1 MPRRRSRKDNGVAA
15 PVTPLPTT
23 AQVTGRDGRYL
34 LDRESFLAPLLLLP
48 TVVYILALVGFPLV
62 LAIAYAFSDVTVG
75 DQSLNWVGLDNF
87 RKTWNDKVFRIALE
101 NTLLFTL
108 VAQVAVI
115 VLGNILALVLSADFF
130 GKRLVRFIILLPWT
144 TPVALAAVGWW
155 WILQSPQSPIDYV
168 FREVGLL
175 GQGGVW
181 GPDPNMY
188 WLAEPDKARLSV
200 LLVHVWR
207 ILPLSTVIL
216 LAGLTSIPQD
226 VRDAA
231 NVDGAGFWRQ
241 LFWIRLPLL
250 APIMLV
256 AVLFGTVF
264 TFTDMT
270 VVYILTRGA
279 PNDNTQV
286 LAHWAFVKGVGGGD
300 LAEGAAVAVFLFPV
314 LAGVAALMLR
324 LARRTDTA

>member
-1 MPRRRSRKDNGVAA
+1 MAA
-15 PVTPLPTT
+15 PVAPLPTT
-23 AQVTGRDGRYL
+23 ARAPAHEGRFL
-34 LDRESFLAPLLLLP
+34 LDRERVLAPLLLLP
-48 TVVYILALVGFPLV
+48 TIVYILALVGLPLV
-62 LAIAYAFSDVTVG
+62 LAIAYAFSDATVG
-75 DQSLNWVGLDNF
+75 DQSIDWVGLDNF
-87 RKTWNDKVFRIALE
+87 RVTWNDKIFQTALR

-108 VAQVAVI
+108 VTQIAVI
-115 VLGNILALVLSADFF
+115 VLGNILALVLSTEFR
-130 GKRLVRFIILLPWT
+130 GRRLVRFLILLPWT

-168 FREVGLL
+168 FREIGLL
-175 GQGGVW
+175 GPGGAW
-181 GPDPNMY
+181 GTDPNMY
-188 WLAEPDKARLSV
+188 WLAEPDKARFSV

-207 ILPLSTVIL
+207 ILPLATVIL

-286 LAHWAFVKGVGGGD
+286 LAHWAFVKGVGAGN

-324 LARRTDTA
+324 VARRTETG

>member
-1 MPRRRSRKDNGVAA
+1 MAA
-15 PVTPLPTT
+15 PVAPLPTAT
-23 AQVTGRDGRYL
+23 ARPTTAEGRYL
-34 LDRESFLAPLLLLP
+34 LDRENLLAPLMLLP
-48 TVVYILALVGFPLV
+48 AIVYIVALVGFPMV

-75 DQSLNWVGLDNF
+75 DQSLDWVGWSNF
-87 RKTWNDKVFRIALE
+87 ADTWNDKIFQIALK

-108 VAQVAVI
+108 ASQVAI
-115 VLGNILALVLSADFF
+115 LVLGNILALVLSADFH
-130 GKRLVRFIILLPWT
+130 GKRLVRFLILLPWT

-155 WILQSPQSPIDYV
+155 WILQSPQSPIDYL

-175 GQGGVW
+175 GSDGAIFGD
-181 GPDPNMY
+181 DPNMY
-188 WLAEPDKARLSV
+188 WLADPERARFSV
-200 LLVHVWR
+200 LLVHIWR

-231 NVDGAGFWRQ
+231 NIDGAGFWRQ

-300 LAEGAAVAVFLFPV
+300 LALGAAVAVFLFPV

-324 LARRTDTA
+324 VARRTETT

>member
-1 MPRRRSRKDNGVAA
+1 MTA
-15 PVTPLPTT
+15 PVAPAPRSSAVSLP
-23 AQVTGRDGRYL
+23 APKEGRYL
-34 LDRESFLAPLLLLP
+34 LDNERFLGPLLLLP
-48 TVVYILALVGFPLV
+48 TIAYIVLLVGFPLG

-75 DQSLNWVGLDNF
+75 NQSIDWVGWKNF
-87 RKTWNDKVFRIALE
+87 REAWDDKVFQTALK
-101 NTLLFTL
+101 NTLLFTFATQVVVL
-108 VAQVAVI
+108 VMA
-115 VLGNILALVLSADFF
+115 NILALVLSMDFN
-130 GKRLVRFIILLPWT
+130 GKRLVRFLILLPWT
-144 TPVALAAVGWW
+144 TPVALVTVGWW
-155 WILQSPQSPIDYV
+155 LLLDGLYSPIDFV
-168 FREVGLL
+168 LREVGLL
-175 GQGGVW
+175 GPGTPW
-181 GPDPNMY
+181 GPMRNMY
-188 WLAEPDKARLSV
+188 WLAEPDRARFSV

-270 VVYILTRGA
+270 VVYVLTRGG

-286 LAHWAFVKGVGGGD
+286 LAHWAFTKGVQGGD
-300 LAEGAAVAVFLFPV
+300 LAQGAAVALFLFPV

-324 LARRTDTA
+324 VARRAETS